1 MRRDGRTLAGMDVLA
16 DLLERARAR
25 GGVFAVS
32 TLRAPWGIA
41 LSDDLPLSV
50 HVAVAG
56 EVWLEIDD
64 HPALRMAAGDLALVG
79 PGLAHR
85 LVHAP
90 GAPALSLDEVQT
102 HRVPG
107 TEATFLIDG
116 PGAASSLLCGTYRFD
131 GDVCASLLAALPAVI
146 HLTADELAA
155 VRPLVDLLANEI
167 ARDAPG
173 RATVLDRL
181 LDVLLVQVLRIWF
194 AKADA
199 AAPAWYRALDHPEVG
214 RALRLLHA
222 DPARRWRVDSL
233 AAAVGL
239 SRAAFARQFTAR
251 VGVAPLRYLTDW
263 RMGLAA
269 ERLRDSDDPVGRIAH
284 AVGYDNE
291 FAFSVAFRRHY
302 GAPPTAFRARLRL
315 AS

>member
-1 MRRDGRTLAGMDVLA
+1 
-16 DLLERARAR
+16 
-25 GGVFAVS
+25 
-32 TLRAPWGIA
+32 
-41 LSDDLPLSV
+41 
-50 HVAVAG
+50 
-56 EVWLEIDD
+56 
-64 HPALRMAAGDLALVG
+64 
-79 PGLAHR
+79 
-85 LVHAP
+85 
-90 GAPALSLDEVQT
+90 
-102 HRVPG
+102 
-107 TEATFLIDG
+107 
-116 PGAASSLLCGTYRFD
+116 
-131 GDVCASLLAALPAVI
+131 
-146 HLTADELAA
+146 
-155 VRPLVDLLANEI
+155 
-167 ARDAPG
+167 
-173 RATVLDRL
+173 VLDRL

-194 AKADA
+194 AKADT

-222 DPARRWRVDSL
+222 DPARRWRVDTL
-233 AAAVGL
+233 AAEVGL

-269 ERLRDSDDPVGRIAH
+269 ERLRDSDDPIGRIAH